1 MAQTVADHEAQIEDL
16 RREVR
21 ELANRTVIELNRLAD
36 RQTSDR
42 EYVRLSVENQLL
54 KFEKRLLPPSS
65 ENDKSLKPK
74 NNDNG

>member
-36 RQTSDR
+36 RQNSDR
-42 EYVRLSVENQLL
+42 EYIQLSVENQLL

-65 ENDKSLKPK
+65 EKDESFKAEE
-74 NNDNG
+74 

>member
-36 RQTSDR
+36 RQNSDR
-42 EYVRLSVENQLL
+42 EYISA
-54 KFEKRLLPPSS
+54 F
-65 ENDKSLKPK
+65 
-74 NNDNG
+74 G

>member
-36 RQTSDR
+36 RQNSDR
-42 EYVRLSVENQLL
+42 EYIQLSVENQLL
-54 KFEKRLLPPSS
+54 KFEKRLLAPSS
-65 ENDKSLKPK
+65 EKDESFKAEE
-74 NNDNG
+74 

>member
-36 RQTSDR
+36 RQNSDR
-42 EYVRLSVENQLL
+42 EYIQLSVENQLL
-54 KFEKRLLPPSS
+54 KFEKRLLAPSS
-65 ENDKSLKPK
+65 ENDESFKAEE
-74 NNDNG
+74 